1 MWPPS
6 LSDSSFHIPSFSPLP
21 PPPPPPQLLPP
32 LPLSMLLRCL
42 SPSGVDIPLLRE
54 SNEHTPRSPTSSFNQ
69 LEQNV
74 DFTLPFLLQQSR
86 IYPIPNEL
94 EAKRTQRSYVA
105 EEASISKKTKRLH
118 RIPRS
123 ENENASNGNK
133 KCKKISATAQNDT
146 NEHIEDIRRF
156 ARVFKMKRLSLG
168 LTQTQ
173 IGRALT
179 AGDGPA
185 YSQSAIC
192 RFEKLDITPKSAQRI
207 KPVLERWLAELEGR
221 RPGDQIVSQ
230 SATLGDRSGV
240 CGSVSGSLDES
251 GPYRADCESDESCT
265 GIRKRKSRTNFS
277 ANALERLNHEFNIN
291 MHPSGSRIS
300 QLANQLNYDREVI
313 RVWFCNKRQS
323 FRNSGSH
330 SVGGSRVTDQNTL
343 WLPYSS
349 PNEDEIP
356 IDLSKKASSPTTFQ

>member
-1 MWPPS
+1 MWPPA
-6 LSDSSFHIPSFSPLP
+6 LGDSSFQIPIFP
-21 PPPPPPQLLPP
+21 PPPPPPHPPQLFPP

-42 SPSGVDIPLLRE
+42 APPGIAFPPPRAPIEV
-54 SNEHTPRSPTSSFNQ
+54 TPRPPISSLNQ
-69 LEQNV
+69 LEPNIEYAFPLFLQPSKIIPVQNG
-74 DFTLPFLLQQSR
+74 
-86 IYPIPNEL
+86 L
-94 EAKRTQRSYVA
+94 EVKRTQRSYGS
-105 EEASISKKTKRLH
+105 EEAAVSRKTKRLH
-118 RIPRS
+118 RIARD
-123 ENENASNGNK
+123 ENENTSSGSK
-133 KCKKISATAQNDT
+133 KCKKISATALNDT

-156 ARVFKMKRLSLG
+156 ARAFKMKRLSLG

-221 RPGDQIVSQ
+221 RPNDQMASHP
-230 SATLGDRSGV
+230 TNLGNKNSV
-240 CGSVSGSLDES
+240 CGSVGSSPEDSGI
-251 GPYRADCESDESCT
+251 YRADCESDESCA

-277 ANALERLNHEFNIN
+277 ADALERLNHEFNIN
-291 MHPSGSRIS
+291 MHPSGTRIS

-323 FRNSGSH
+323 FRNSGSRA
-330 SVGGSRVTDQNTL
+330 GDQATP
-343 WLPYSS
+343 WLPFSTV
-349 PNEDEIP
+349 NEDEVP
-356 IDLSKKASSPTTFQ
+356 IDLSKKASSPTIYQ